1 MRRLNP
7 TGLGKKGG
15 LHLAASRSL
24 RAESSKLSA
33 PERTSHQGISKAQE
47 IAVVSACLLVRR
59 RRAVRSIREWPPGAT
74 SPRGHQDG
82 PPGVPR
88 ASRLS
93 SPVQAGRA
101 PLKG

>member
-33 PERTSHQGISKAQE
+33 PERASRQGISRAQE
-47 IAVVSACLLVRR
+47 IAVVSA
-59 RRAVRSIREWPPGAT
+59 
-74 SPRGHQDG
+74 
-82 PPGVPR
+82 
-88 ASRLS
+88 
-93 SPVQAGRA
+93 
-101 PLKG
+101 